1 MYLAC
6 LCNQEQGGDLWRR
19 KGEGD
24 REEEKNNG
32 GDRKMNEE
40 ERGNCYFCWY
50 AFDRG
55 RGDYVD

>member
-1 MYLAC
+1 MIY
-6 LCNQEQGGDLWRR
+6 
-19 KGEGD
+19 GEGKV
-24 REEEKNNG
+24 RETGRKEEEKNNW